1 MLACINSTV
10 VYSACLSIAQFISL
24 QKLLTVS
31 NQHRPHATL
40 RRRLR
45 RRRLPYFSTQDA
57 TQVWVTSGDSS
68 RHMAV
73 HDAKLPPVVEE
84 EEEEVEGELKEDEED
99 EDEG

>member
-45 RRRLPYFSTQDA
+45 RRLPYFSTQDA

-73 HDAKLPPVVEE
+73 HDAKLPPVDEDN
-84 EEEEVEGELKEDEED
+84 EEEEVEGE
-99 EDEG
+99 